1 LVKQFTVVAV
11 RAEIRHGFKVDWM
24 FKSDG
29 LIAFAAHT
37 ITFISFQSIDLKQAL
52 L

>member
-1 LVKQFTVVAV
+1 MVKQFTVVAV

-24 FKSDG
+24 FKTDG
-29 LIAFAAHT
+29 LIAFDANT
-37 ITFISFQSIDLKQAL
+37 ITFTSFLSIDLKQAL